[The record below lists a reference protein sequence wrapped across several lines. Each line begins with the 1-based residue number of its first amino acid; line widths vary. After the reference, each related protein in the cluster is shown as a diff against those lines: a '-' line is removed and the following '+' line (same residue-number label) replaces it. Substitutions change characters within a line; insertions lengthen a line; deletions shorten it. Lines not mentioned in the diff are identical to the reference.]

1 MLQVGEEKYT
11 PELSRKYYDKIIT
24 YQDDRR
30 NSQNFYRRLFYMAK
44 KENKY
49 SEYGIATQAIH
60 TGTDYDA
67 ETGAVRRP
75 LHMANS
81 YKLPDDLSKVNYS
94 STDLLMYSRNGNANQ
109 HWLEEKIAALHEADD
124 AIVLASGVGALHA
137 LFWTLLKTGDRVVYP
152 KVSYMAVYRMFH
164 ELFNNKFGVETV
176 MVDMTDLEE
185 VKAAITPGTR
195 LVHIE
200 TPDNP
205 TNGVTDIEAI
215 VKIAHENG
223 ALVSVDNTFASPLNQ
238 KPLEYGADF
247 VVEALTKFINGH
259 GDAQG
264 GAIISND
271 LETMD
276 RIRYEAQVN
285 VGAVISPFNAWQIF
299 RGSVTFPLR
308 MQRINDSSQKI
319 AEWLEQRENV
329 TFVSYPGLPSN
340 PGHELAKRQMKNGY
354 GGVISFGINADDK
367 AVERFCAALKVV
379 TFAVSLGHDESLIFP
394 QPSYDERINLYPEKF
409 RKGFIR
415 FSVGLEEPEDIISDL
430 DQAFRSIGL

>member
-1 MLQVGEEKYT
+1 
-11 PELSRKYYDKIIT
+11 
-24 YQDDRR
+24 
-30 NSQNFYRRLFYMAK
+30 MAR

-49 SEYGIATQAIH
+49 KDYGIATQAIH
-60 TGTDYDA
+60 TGTDYDDG
-67 ETGAVRRP
+67 TGAVRRP

-81 YKLPDDLSKVNYS
+81 YKLPDDLSQVNYS
-94 STDLLMYSRNGNANQ
+94 STDLLMYSRNGNPNQ
-109 HWLEEKIAALHEADD
+109 HWLEEKIAALHNADD
-124 AIVLASGVGALHA
+124 AIVMASGVAALHA
-137 LFWTLLKTGDRVVYP
+137 LFWTLLKTGDRVIYP

-164 ELFNNKFGVETV
+164 ELFNSKFGVDTV
-176 MVDMTDLEE
+176 MVDMTDIEA
-185 VKAAITPGTR
+185 VKAAITPGTK

-205 TNGVTDIEAI
+205 TNGVADIAAI

-223 ALVSVDNTFASPLNQ
+223 AVVSVDNTFASPYNQ

-247 VVEALTKFINGH
+247 VVESLTKFINGH

-264 GAIISND
+264 GAIISNN
-271 LETMD
+271 LEEMD

-285 VGAVISPFNAWQIF
+285 VGSVISPFNAWQIF

-308 MQRINDSSQKI
+308 MKQINESSQKI

-340 PGHELAKRQMKNGY
+340 PGHELAKRQMKKGY
-354 GGVISFGINADDK
+354 GGVISFGVNADDK

-415 FSVGLEEPEDIISDL
+415 FSVGLEEPEDIIADL
-430 DQAFRSIGL
+430 DQALRRIGL

>member
-1 MLQVGEEKYT
+1 M
-11 PELSRKYYDKIIT
+11 S
-24 YQDDRR
+24 
-30 NSQNFYRRLFYMAK
+30 K
-44 KENKY
+44 KENRYKD
-49 SEYGIATQAIH
+49 YGVATQAIH
-60 TGTDYDA
+60 TGTDYDE

-81 YKLPDDLSKVNYS
+81 FKLPDDLSQVNYS
-94 STDLLMYSRNGNANQ
+94 STDLLMYSRNGNPNQ
-109 HWLEEKIAALHEADD
+109 HWLEEKIAALHGADD
-124 AIVLASGVGALHA
+124 AIVLASGVAALHA
-137 LFWTLLKTGDRVVYP
+137 LFWTLLKTGDKVIYP

-164 ELFNNKFGVETV
+164 ELFNRKFGVDTV
-176 MVDMTDLEE
+176 MVDMTDLDA
-185 VKAAITPGTR
+185 VKKAITPGTR

-205 TNGVTDIEAI
+205 TNRVTDIEAI

-223 ALVSVDNTFASPLNQ
+223 ALVSVDNTFASPVNQ
-238 KPLEYGADF
+238 KPLKFGADF
-247 VVEALTKFINGH
+247 VVESLTKFINGH

-285 VGAVISPFNAWQIF
+285 VGSVISPFNAWQIF

-308 MQRINDSSQKI
+308 MRQINTSSQEI
-319 AEWLEQRENV
+319 AEWLEQRDNV
-329 TFVSYPGLPSN
+329 TFVSYPGLKSN
-340 PGHELAKRQMKNGY
+340 ASHALASRQMENGY
-354 GGVISFGINADDK
+354 GGVISFGIEADDK

-394 QPSYDERINLYPEKF
+394 QPSYDERIDLYPEEF

-415 FSVGLEEPEDIISDL
+415 FSVGLEEPEDIIADL
-430 DQAFRSIGL
+430 DQALKTIGL

>member
-1 MLQVGEEKYT
+1 
-11 PELSRKYYDKIIT
+11 
-24 YQDDRR
+24 
-30 NSQNFYRRLFYMAK
+30 MAK
-44 KENKY
+44 KENRFKDY
-49 SEYGIATQAIH
+49 DITTQAIH

-94 STDLLMYSRNGNANQ
+94 STDLLMYARNGNANQ
-109 HWLEEKIAALHEADD
+109 HWLEEKVAALYGADD
-124 AIVLASGVGALHA
+124 AIVLASGVAALHA

-164 ELFNNKFGVETV
+164 ELFNIKFGVETV
-176 MVDMTDLEE
+176 MVDMTDLDA
-185 VKAAITPGTR
+185 VRMAITPGTR

-205 TNGVTDIEAI
+205 TVGVTDIEA
-215 VKIAHENG
+215 VAKIAHKNG
-223 ALVSVDNTFASPLNQ
+223 AIVSVDNTFASPYNQ
-238 KPLEYGADF
+238 LPLELGADF
-247 VVEALTKFINGH
+247 VVDALTKFINGH

-271 LETMD
+271 LAAMD

-285 VGAVISPFNAWQIF
+285 VGSVISPFNAWQIF
-299 RGSVTFPLR
+299 RGAVTFPLR
-308 MQRINDSSQKI
+308 MQRINDSSLRI
-319 AEWLEQRENV
+319 AHWLEQRKNV

-340 PGHELAKRQMKNGY
+340 RGHFTAKEQMKNGY
-354 GGVISFGINADDK
+354 GGVISFGLNADDK
-367 AVERFCAALKVV
+367 TVERFCAKLKVV

-394 QPSYDERINLYPEKF
+394 QPSYDERIDLYPKQF
-409 RKGFIR
+409 REGFIR
-415 FSVGLEEPEDIISDL
+415 FSVGLEEPEDIIEDL
-430 DQAFRSIGL
+430 DQALRAVGL

>member
-1 MLQVGEEKYT
+1 MYGIIAISYFK
-11 PELSRKYYDKIIT
+11 SRNNRIYWKRGRIV
-24 YQDDRR
+24 
-30 NSQNFYRRLFYMAK
+30 AK
-44 KENKY
+44 KENKFKGY
-49 SEYGIATQAIH
+49 DITTQAIH
-60 TGTDYDA
+60 TGTDYDM

-94 STDLLMYSRNGNANQ
+94 STDLLMYARNGNPNQ
-109 HWLEEKIAALHEADD
+109 HWLEEKVAALHEADD

-164 ELFNNKFGVETV
+164 ELFNRKFGVETV
-176 MVDMTDLEE
+176 MVDMTDLDA
-185 VKAAITPGTR
+185 VRKAVTPGTK
-195 LVHIE
+195 LVHVE

-205 TNGVTDIEAI
+205 TNGVSDIAAI
-215 VKIAHENG
+215 AKIAHENG
-223 ALVSVDNTFASPLNQ
+223 AVLSVDNTFASPINQ
-238 KPLEYGADF
+238 RPLALGADF
-247 VVEALTKFINGH
+247 VIEALTKFINGH

-299 RGSVTFPLR
+299 RGSVTYPLR
-308 MQRINDSSQKI
+308 MERINESSMKI
-319 AEWLEQRENV
+319 AKWLEGRENV
-329 TFVSYPGLPSN
+329 TFVSYPGLESN
-340 PGHELAKRQMKNGY
+340 PGYEVAKRQMNGGY
-354 GGVISFGINADDK
+354 GGVISFGLDTDDK
-367 AVERFCAALKVV
+367 TVERFCAKLKVV

-394 QPSYDERINLYPEKF
+394 QPSYDERIDLYPQKF
-409 RKGFIR
+409 RKGFVR
-415 FSVGLEEPEDIISDL
+415 FSVGLEAPEDIIGDL
-430 DQAFRSIGL
+430 DQALRAVGL

>member
-1 MLQVGEEKYT
+1 
-11 PELSRKYYDKIIT
+11 
-24 YQDDRR
+24 
-30 NSQNFYRRLFYMAK
+30 MAE
-44 KENKY
+44 KENKFAA
-49 SEYGIATQAIH
+49 YGLATQAIH

-94 STDLLMYSRNGNANQ
+94 STDLLMYARNGNANQ
-109 HWLEEKIAALHEADD
+109 HWLEEKIAALYGAKD

-152 KVSYMAVYRMFH
+152 NVSYMAVYRMFH
-164 ELFNNKFGVETV
+164 ELFNRKFGVDTV
-176 MVDMTDLEE
+176 MVDMTDLGAVE
-185 VKAAITPGTR
+185 KAITPGTR

-205 TNGVTDIEAI
+205 TVGVTDIAAVAE
-215 VKIAHENG
+215 IAHRNG
-223 ALVSVDNTFASPLNQ
+223 ALLSVDSTFGSPLNQ
-238 KPLEYGADF
+238 HPLELGADF
-247 VVEALTKFINGH
+247 VVDALTKYINGH

-264 GAIISND
+264 GAILSND

-285 VGAVISPFNAWQIF
+285 VGSVISPFNAWQIF

-308 MQRINDSSQKI
+308 MQRINESSQRI
-319 AEWLEQRENV
+319 AEWLETLPCV

-340 PGHELAKRQMKNGY
+340 PGHETAKKQMRNGY
-354 GGVISFGINADDK
+354 GGVISFGLDTDDK
-367 AVERFCAALKVV
+367 TVEHFCAALKVV

-394 QPSYDERINLYPEKF
+394 QPSYDERILLYPEKF

-415 FSVGLEEPEDIISDL
+415 FSVGLEDVEDIIADL
-430 DQAFRSIGL
+430 KQALEQVRLL

>member
-1 MLQVGEEKYT
+1 
-11 PELSRKYYDKIIT
+11 
-24 YQDDRR
+24 
-30 NSQNFYRRLFYMAK
+30 MAK

-49 SEYGIATQAIH
+49 KGYGIATQAIH
-60 TGTDYDA
+60 TGTDYD
-67 ETGAVRRP
+67 EGTGAVRRP

-81 YKLPDDLSKVNYS
+81 YKLPDDLSQVNYS
-94 STDLLMYSRNGNANQ
+94 STDLLMYSRNGNPNQ
-109 HWLEEKIAALHEADD
+109 HWLEEKIAAMHEADD
-124 AIVLASGVGALHA
+124 AIVLASGVAALHA

-152 KVSYMAVYRMFH
+152 NVSYMAVYRMFH
-164 ELFNNKFGVETV
+164 ELFNNKFGVDTV
-176 MVDMTDLEE
+176 MVDMTDLDA
-185 VKAAITPGTR
+185 VQKAITPGTR

-215 VKIAHENG
+215 AKIAHENG
-223 ALVSVDNTFASPLNQ
+223 AVVSVDNTFASPFNQ
-238 KPLEYGADF
+238 KPLGHGADF

-285 VGAVISPFNAWQIF
+285 VGSVISPFNAWQIF
-299 RGSVTFPLR
+299 RGSVTL
-308 MQRINDSSQKI
+308 
-319 AEWLEQRENV
+319 
-329 TFVSYPGLPSN
+329 Y
-340 PGHELAKRQMKNGY
+340 ELAKRQMRNGY
-354 GGVISFGINADDK
+354 GGVISFGIKADDK

-409 RKGFIR
+409 RRGFIR
-415 FSVGLEEPEDIISDL
+415 FSVGLEEPEDIIADL
-430 DQAFRSIGL
+430 DQALRRIGL

>member
-1 MLQVGEEKYT
+1 
-11 PELSRKYYDKIIT
+11 
-24 YQDDRR
+24 
-30 NSQNFYRRLFYMAK
+30 MAK

-49 SEYGIATQAIH
+49 KDYGIATQAIH

-81 YKLPDDLSKVNYS
+81 YKLPDDLSNVNYS
-94 STDLLMYSRNGNANQ
+94 STDLLMYARNGNANQ
-109 HWLEEKIAALHEADD
+109 HWLEEKIAALHGADD

-137 LFWTLLKTGDRVVYP
+137 LFWTLLQSGDRVVYP
-152 KVSYMAVYRMFH
+152 NVSYMAVYRMFH
-164 ELFNNKFGVETV
+164 ELFNRKFGVETV
-176 MVDMTDLEE
+176 MVDMTDLDA

-205 TNGVTDIEAI
+205 TNGVSDIAAI
-215 VKIAHENG
+215 AKIAHENG
-223 ALVSVDNTFASPLNQ
+223 ALVSVDNTFASPYNQ
-238 KPLEYGADF
+238 RPLDLGADF
-247 VVEALTKFINGH
+247 AVEALTKFINGH

-299 RGSVTFPLR
+299 RGAVTFPLR
-308 MQRINDSSQKI
+308 MKRINESTQQI
-319 AEWLEQRENV
+319 AEWLESRDNV
-329 TFVSYPGLPSN
+329 TFVSYPGLESN
-340 PGHELAKRQMKNGY
+340 PGHALAKRQMTNGY
-354 GGVISFGINADDK
+354 GGVISFGVDTDDK
-367 AVERFCAALKVV
+367 TVEKFCAALKVV

-394 QPSYDERINLYPEKF
+394 QPSYDERIDLYPEKF

-415 FSVGLEEPEDIISDL
+415 FSVGLEEPEDIIGDL
-430 DQAFRSIGL
+430 DQALKQVGL

>member
-1 MLQVGEEKYT
+1 
-11 PELSRKYYDKIIT
+11 
-24 YQDDRR
+24 
-30 NSQNFYRRLFYMAK
+30 MAK
-44 KENKY
+44 KENPYK
-49 SEYGIATQAIH
+49 EYGVATQTIH
-60 TGTDYDA
+60 TGTDYD
-67 ETGAVRRP
+67 EGTGAVRRP

-81 YKLPDDLSKVNYS
+81 YKLPDDLSQVNYS
-94 STDLLMYSRNGNANQ
+94 STDLLMYARNGNPNQ
-109 HWLEEKIAALHEADD
+109 HWLEEKIAALHNADD

-164 ELFNNKFGVETV
+164 ELFNRKFGVETI
-176 MVDMTDLEE
+176 MVDMTNLDA

-205 TNGVTDIEAI
+205 TNGVSNIAEI
-215 VKIAHENG
+215 VKIAHANG
-223 ALVSVDNTFASPLNQ
+223 ALVSVDNTFASPYNQ

-264 GAIISND
+264 GAVISNN
-271 LETMD
+271 LEAMD

-285 VGAVISPFNAWQIF
+285 VGSVISPFNAWQIF

-340 PGHELAKRQMKNGY
+340 SGHELAKKQMQNGY

-367 AVERFCAALKVV
+367 TVERFCAALKVV

-409 RKGFIR
+409 RRGFIR
-415 FSVGLEEPEDIISDL
+415 FSVGLEEPEDIIFDL
-430 DQAFRSIGL
+430 NQALESIGL

>member
-1 MLQVGEEKYT
+1 
-11 PELSRKYYDKIIT
+11 
-24 YQDDRR
+24 
-30 NSQNFYRRLFYMAK
+30 MAK
-44 KENKY
+44 KENRFKDY
-49 SEYGIATQAIH
+49 DITTQAIH

-94 STDLLMYSRNGNANQ
+94 STDLLMYARNGNANQ
-109 HWLEEKIAALHEADD
+109 HWLEEKVAALYGADD
-124 AIVLASGVGALHA
+124 AIVLASGVAALHA

-164 ELFNNKFGVETV
+164 ELFNIKFGVETV
-176 MVDMTDLEE
+176 MVDMTDLDA
-185 VKAAITPGTR
+185 VRMAITPGTR

-205 TNGVTDIEAI
+205 TVGVTDIEA
-215 VKIAHENG
+215 VAKIAHKNG
-223 ALVSVDNTFASPLNQ
+223 AIVSVDNTFASPYNQ
-238 KPLEYGADF
+238 LPLELGADF
-247 VVEALTKFINGH
+247 VVDALTKFINGH

-271 LETMD
+271 LAAMD

-285 VGAVISPFNAWQIF
+285 VGSVISPFNAWQIF
-299 RGSVTFPLR
+299 RGAVTFPLR
-308 MQRINDSSQKI
+308 MQRINDSSLRI
-319 AEWLEQRENV
+319 AHWLEQRNNV

-340 PGHELAKRQMKNGY
+340 RGHFTAKKQMKNGY
-354 GGVISFGINADDK
+354 GGVISFGLNADDK
-367 AVERFCAALKVV
+367 TVERFCAKLKVV

-394 QPSYDERINLYPEKF
+394 QPSYDERIDLYPKQF
-409 RKGFIR
+409 REGFIR
-415 FSVGLEEPEDIISDL
+415 FSVGLEEPEDIIEDL
-430 DQAFRSIGL
+430 DQALRAVGL

>member
-1 MLQVGEEKYT
+1 
-11 PELSRKYYDKIIT
+11 
-24 YQDDRR
+24 
-30 NSQNFYRRLFYMAK
+30 MAK
-44 KENKY
+44 KENRFKDY
-49 SEYGIATQAIH
+49 DITTQAIH

-94 STDLLMYSRNGNANQ
+94 STDLLMYARNGNANQ
-109 HWLEEKIAALHEADD
+109 HWLEEKVAALYGADD
-124 AIVLASGVGALHA
+124 AIVLASGVAALHA

-164 ELFNNKFGVETV
+164 ELFNKKFGVETV
-176 MVDMTDLEE
+176 MVDMTDLDA
-185 VKAAITPGTR
+185 VRMAITPGTR

-205 TNGVTDIEAI
+205 TVGVTDIEA
-215 VKIAHENG
+215 VAKIAHENG
-223 ALVSVDNTFASPLNQ
+223 AILSVDNTFASPYNQ
-238 KPLEYGADF
+238 LPLELGADF
-247 VVEALTKFINGH
+247 VVDALTKFINGH

-271 LETMD
+271 LAAMD

-285 VGAVISPFNAWQIF
+285 VGSVISPFNAWQIF
-299 RGSVTFPLR
+299 RGAVTFPLR
-308 MQRINDSSQKI
+308 MQRINDSSLRI
-319 AEWLEQRENV
+319 AHWLEQRKNV

-340 PGHELAKRQMKNGY
+340 RGHFTAKKQMKNGY
-354 GGVISFGINADDK
+354 GGVISFGLNADDK
-367 AVERFCAALKVV
+367 TVERFCAKLKVV

-394 QPSYDERINLYPEKF
+394 QPSYDERIDLYPKHFKE
-409 RKGFIR
+409 GFIR
-415 FSVGLEEPEDIISDL
+415 FSVGLEEPEDIIEDL
-430 DQAFRSIGL
+430 DQALRAVGL

>member
-1 MLQVGEEKYT
+1 
-11 PELSRKYYDKIIT
+11 
-24 YQDDRR
+24 
-30 NSQNFYRRLFYMAK
+30 MAK

-49 SEYGIATQAIH
+49 SRYDITTQAIH
-60 TGTDYDA
+60 TGTDYDK

-81 YKLPDDLSKVNYS
+81 YKLPDDLSQVNYS
-94 STDLLMYSRNGNANQ
+94 STDLLMYARNGNPNQ
-109 HWLEEKIAALHEADD
+109 HWLEEKIAALHGADD
-124 AIVLASGVGALHA
+124 AIVLGSGVASLHA

-164 ELFNNKFGVETV
+164 ELFNQKFGVETV

-185 VKAAITPGTR
+185 VKKAIIPGTR

-205 TNGVTDIEAI
+205 TNGITDIAEIAR
-215 VKIAHENG
+215 IAHQNG
-223 ALVSVDNTFASPLNQ
+223 ALLSVDNTFASPLNQ
-238 KPLEYGADF
+238 RPLDLGADF
-247 VVEALTKFINGH
+247 VIEAITKYINGH

-271 LETMD
+271 LKTMD

-285 VGAVISPFNAWQIF
+285 VGSVISPFNAWQIF

-308 MQRINDSSQKI
+308 MERINSSAQII
-319 AEWLEQRENV
+319 AEWLERRENV

-340 PGHELAKRQMKNGY
+340 PGYKTATKQMKDGF
-354 GGVISFGINADDK
+354 GGVISFGLNTDDK
-367 AVERFCAALKVV
+367 TVERFCASLKVV

-394 QPSYDERINLYPEKF
+394 QPSYDERIELYPSQF
-409 RKGFIR
+409 RNGFIR
-415 FSVGLEEPEDIISDL
+415 FSVGLEDPNDIIDDL
-430 DQAFRSIGL
+430 NQALKKVGL

>member
-1 MLQVGEEKYT
+1 
-11 PELSRKYYDKIIT
+11 
-24 YQDDRR
+24 
-30 NSQNFYRRLFYMAK
+30 MAK
-44 KENKY
+44 KENPYK
-49 SEYGIATQAIH
+49 EYGVATQAIH
-60 TGTDYDA
+60 TGTDYD
-67 ETGAVRRP
+67 EGTGAVRRP

-81 YKLPDDLSKVNYS
+81 YKLPDDLSQVNYS
-94 STDLLMYSRNGNANQ
+94 STDLLMYARNGNPNQ
-109 HWLEEKIAALHEADD
+109 HWLEEKIAALHNADD

-164 ELFNNKFGVETV
+164 ELFNRKFGVETT
-176 MVDMTDLEE
+176 MVDMTNLDA

-205 TNGVTDIEAI
+205 TNGVSNIAEI
-215 VKIAHENG
+215 VKIAHANG
-223 ALVSVDNTFASPLNQ
+223 ALVSVDNTFASPYNQ

-264 GAIISND
+264 GAIISNN
-271 LETMD
+271 LEAMD

-285 VGAVISPFNAWQIF
+285 VGSVISPFNAWQIF

-340 PGHELAKRQMKNGY
+340 SGHELAKKQMQNGY

-367 AVERFCAALKVV
+367 TVERFCAALKVV

-409 RKGFIR
+409 RRGFIR
-415 FSVGLEEPEDIISDL
+415 FSVGLEEPEDIIFDL
-430 DQAFRSIGL
+430 NQALESIGL

>member
-1 MLQVGEEKYT
+1 
-11 PELSRKYYDKIIT
+11 
-24 YQDDRR
+24 
-30 NSQNFYRRLFYMAK
+30 MAK
-44 KENKY
+44 KENKFGD
-49 SEYGIATQAIH
+49 YGLATQAVH
-60 TGTDYDA
+60 TGTDYD
-67 ETGAVRRP
+67 EGTGAVRRP

-81 YKLPDDLSKVNYS
+81 FKLPDDLSKVNYS
-94 STDLLMYSRNGNANQ
+94 STDLLMYCRNGNPNQ
-109 HWLEEKIAALHEADD
+109 HWLEEKIAALHGADD
-124 AIVLASGVGALHA
+124 AIVLASGVAALHA

-164 ELFNNKFGVETV
+164 ELFNRKFGVETV
-176 MVDMTDLEE
+176 MVDMTDPEE
-185 VKAAITPGTR
+185 VRRAVTPGTR

-205 TNGVTDIEAI
+205 VNGVTDIAAV

-238 KPLEYGADF
+238 KPLRFGADF
-247 VVEALTKFINGH
+247 AVEALTKFINGH

-264 GAIISND
+264 GAIVSND

-285 VGAVISPFNAWQIF
+285 VGSVISPFNAWQIF

-308 MQRINDSSQKI
+308 MRQINESSQRI
-319 AEWLEQRENV
+319 AEWLEGRENV
-329 TFVSYPGLPSN
+329 TFVSYPGLKSN
-340 PGHELAKRQMKNGY
+340 PGHAVALRQMENGF
-354 GGVISFGINADDK
+354 GGVISFGVAADDK
-367 AVERFCAALKVV
+367 TVERFCAALKVV

-394 QPSYDERINLYPEKF
+394 QPSYDERIHLYPEKF

-415 FSVGLEEPEDIISDL
+415 FSVGLEDPADIITDL
-430 DQAFRSIGL
+430 DRALKSVGL

>member
-1 MLQVGEEKYT
+1 
-11 PELSRKYYDKIIT
+11 
-24 YQDDRR
+24 
-30 NSQNFYRRLFYMAK
+30 
-44 KENKY
+44 
-49 SEYGIATQAIH
+49 
-60 TGTDYDA
+60 
-67 ETGAVRRP
+67 
-75 LHMANS
+75 
-81 YKLPDDLSKVNYS
+81 
-94 STDLLMYSRNGNANQ
+94 
-109 HWLEEKIAALHEADD
+109 
-124 AIVLASGVGALHA
+124 
-137 LFWTLLKTGDRVVYP
+137 
-152 KVSYMAVYRMFH
+152 MFH
-164 ELFNNKFGVETV
+164 ELFNRKFGVETI
-176 MVDMTDLEE
+176 MVDMTNLDA

-205 TNGVTDIEAI
+205 TNGVSNIAEI
-215 VKIAHENG
+215 VKIAHANG
-223 ALVSVDNTFASPLNQ
+223 ALVSVDNTFASPYNQ

-264 GAIISND
+264 GAIISNN
-271 LETMD
+271 LEAMD

-285 VGAVISPFNAWQIF
+285 VGSVISPFNAWQIF

-340 PGHELAKRQMKNGY
+340 SGHELAKKQMQNGY

-367 AVERFCAALKVV
+367 TVERFCAALKVV

-409 RKGFIR
+409 RRGFIR
-415 FSVGLEEPEDIISDL
+415 FSVGLEEPEDIIFDL
-430 DQAFRSIGL
+430 NQALESIGL